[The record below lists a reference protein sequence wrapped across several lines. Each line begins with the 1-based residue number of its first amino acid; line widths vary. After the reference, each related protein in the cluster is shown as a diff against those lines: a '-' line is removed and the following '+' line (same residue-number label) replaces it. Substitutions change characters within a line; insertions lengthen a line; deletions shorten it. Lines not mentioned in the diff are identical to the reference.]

1 MWSNR
6 SSPIPVSEGAQVT
19 RRWRKVLGLIALAAV
34 LLLSSLAAPLSASA
48 QRAAT
53 PAAASARATLD
64 LGLYETR
71 VLHQVNRRRTAHGLR
86 PVRRVDPCVDRLSDR
101 WAAHLASTLD
111 FLHRD
116 QRVILRRCH
125 MYWAGETLARGTAMT
140 PSGAVVAWMH
150 SPDHR
155 PILLKKRAN
164 RGGVGARLD
173 AQGRIL
179 LVLNFSDTRS

>member
-1 MWSNR
+1 M
-6 SSPIPVSEGAQVT
+6 T
-19 RRWRKVLGLIALAAV
+19 RRWRNVLGLIALAAG

-53 PAAASARATLD
+53 PSASTSATASASSARATLD
-64 LGLYETR
+64 LGLYEAR

-101 WAAHLASTLD
+101 WAAHLVSTGD

-173 AQGRIL
+173 SAGRIV